1 MVWGTENRVRASDQ
15 GRRSEPTLRSRSPP
29 AQHDRRYGL
38 PTRLPELARML
49 SWPVLLARS
58 DAVKD
63 VEILVLRHEVASHPS
78 ICIAG
83 IQGGS
88 TVGLRRRERRAAA
101 GPDRCRYVWLH
112 TLRAPGTA
120 LRRRPGADGVIL
132 SAGFSS
138 PSHPLKE
145 DFGSLCEGVP
155 FSGSRFQ
162 RAVPGHGQQMAARI
176 GRERPN
182 ELVAPEVVQP
192 RVDQL
197 RRRSGPRT
205 EPFA

>member
-1 MVWGTENRVRASDQ
+1 MIA
-15 GRRSEPTLRSRSPP
+15 
-29 AQHDRRYGL
+29 AMAF
-38 PTRLPELARML
+38 RLAYLMLARML
-49 SWPVLLARS
+49 SWPALLARS

-83 IQGGS
+83 IQEGS
-88 TVGLRRRERRAAA
+88 TVGLRRRERELRRARTDADTCGCTQFA
-101 GPDRCRYVWLH
+101 RPE
-112 TLRAPGTA
+112 PP

-145 DFGSLCEGVP
+145 DFGFLCGGVP
-155 FSGSRFQ
+155 FSGSRLQ

-182 ELVAPEVVQP
+182 ELVAPEVV
-192 RVDQL
+192 
-197 RRRSGPRT
+197 
-205 EPFA
+205 